1 MARYGLLGGQL
12 GHSYSPLLHRLLGG
26 YDYDLCPH
34 PDEAGALA
42 FVREGGYAGL
52 NVTIPY
58 KRTVVPLCAA
68 LSPVAEALGSVN
80 TLVRRADGSLYG
92 DNTDYEGF
100 RWMLARAGLDPAGRK
115 CLVLGS
121 GGAAVTVRAVLAAL
135 GAAEVVTISRRGP
148 DHYGNLARH
157 ADAGLIVN
165 ATPVG
170 MYPDSDAAPL
180 SLEGF
185 PALAGVADLIYN
197 PGRTRLLQQAEAL
210 GIPHAGGLS
219 MLAAQARRAA
229 ELFTGRDIPDAALE
243 AALAAVEGQ
252 SRNIAIIGMP
262 GAGKTTTGRRLAAAL
277 GRPFLD
283 MDEEL
288 RCRTGRSSAEIIRA
302 DGEDAFRRAETALL
316 ADVGRRSGIVLATG
330 GGVVTRPENYFHLRQ
345 NSRVVFL
352 NRRDIDALPTAERP
366 LSQARSPR
374 ALARERLPLY
384 WSWCDLE
391 VDAIG
396 PEATV
401 ARLRKELGL

>member
-1 MARYGLLGGQL
+1 MRASVGCWPGRGWTPRGG
-12 GHSYSPLLHRLLGG
+12 R
-26 YDYDLCPH
+26 
-34 PDEAGALA
+34 
-42 FVREGGYAGL
+42 
-52 NVTIPY
+52 
-58 KRTVVPLCAA
+58 
-68 LSPVAEALGSVN
+68 
-80 TLVRRADGSLYG
+80 
-92 DNTDYEGF
+92 
-100 RWMLARAGLDPAGRK
+100 

-121 GGAAVTVRAVLAAL
+121 GGAAVTVRAVLTAL

-252 SRNIAIIGMP
+252 SRNISIIGMP

-288 RCRTGRSSAEIIRA
+288 RRRTGRSSAEIIRA

-352 NRRDIDALPTAERP
+352 NRRDIDALPTAGRP

-384 WSWCDLE
+384 RSWCDLE

-401 ARLRKELGL
+401 AQLRKELGL